1 MLPSSAVQTVF
12 RVHIPH
18 YPMNK
23 ERCRRTCVRS
33 QALSRFSV
41 ILAAAA
47 CLGPATPVSAQTD
60 PPAVP
65 TTFSVASRDKY
76 LAVQVVDVA
85 GADSYAV
92 RWKSGTQTYS
102 RSRQAEVDVSQYD
115 IEGLTNGREYTVQV
129 RATNSAGDSAW
140 SSEKTQTPSVAPD
153 APVLRLT
160 PGNGSIAVNW
170 DAVPNATRYV
180 LYWFQVENS
189 SNDATISGIT
199 TTSHT
204 IDGLEPDRYAVQGWA
219 RNTYGNQSVQSTTV
233 IGAPWPTIAVA
244 DASAIEGSAVEFAV
258 TLSHAFSENVTVQ
271 FSTGDGTA
279 TAAGA
284 DYTAVTDGTLT
295 FSANDTE
302 ETISI
307 GTGDDL
313 VKEVDET
320 FTVTLSNPSSNAL
333 LGAMKT
339 ATGTI
344 RNDELEPGTLR
355 LCGARVGT
363 PKSRR
368 RDAAVDICW
377 DAGGVIRPDS
387 DVVIEARERYFW
399 YDGEPFGGWR
409 EVARGDS
416 FTACGGDDTCLQYT
430 WAETWR
436 GLAFEMELRVRRG
449 GVVLGTSAPLKA
461 HVPNGDANVLR
472 AELSQA
478 IDEDTNGALDAPDGP
493 FVMELQFTDPY
504 LWALLPEIVTG
515 LDPADFEV
523 TNATVTGVEI
533 WDDSGTYKVSVAPTT
548 LGEPV
553 AIGLPATR
561 VKGVGEGISASGGNN
576 YTRDNTMS
584 NTVVQETAT
593 PGRQRRSA
601 GSPLTVEFDG
611 VPASHRGRGT
621 FKVRLQFSEPIAT
634 GYRTLRDRAVT
645 AVGGRVRGATR
656 VKGRDDRWSIT
667 VSPGSSRPVT
677 LRVVSRGACSGSRA
691 VCTKDGRALSNSP
704 TVTIDGPGG
713 GRNFMGPDA
722 GEVAAPVNRPPRAVG
737 TIPPQVLGLEDAELT
752 LDAGPY
758 FTDED
763 AAGLM
768 FSAESMD
775 PAVAAVTVAGSRLA
789 VSAVGPG
796 TSLVTVT
803 ARDAEGLTAEQSFV
817 VRVADR
823 WGRAATG
830 DTLAAL
836 GRGYLSSVRSTLGR
850 RADSRSPE
858 AEMTVAGQ
866 RIPLDRATAEEVG
879 VSLVTRLFSVAGAQ
893 GGAGAFA
900 LPSSQPG
907 LPAAG
912 TGQAVPG
919 AQTFGSRGPLA
930 SGLPGAGLALAS
942 PPGRLPGQRGS
953 PASGHLPL
961 ASPSGFAGLGLFG
974 GGASQA
980 WRSTNVVL
988 PLGGRT
994 DTKDTASP
1002 GRRWTVWGQGDV
1014 QTFRAGAT
1022 GGAPSA
1028 STYDGDLQTAYAG
1041 VDSRLSEQWLIGVSL
1056 ARSFGSGSWSSGRSR
1071 GRLSTALTAVHPYV
1085 QWSRGGTTL
1094 WALGGIG
1101 RGTAENVS
1109 AVADGGTATPGRLET
1124 SGLGLGLGL
1133 VEARREVAVVGGG
1146 VRLGLRGELSWARLT
1161 TDDGGE
1167 TLHDLQAG
1175 VRRTRAG
1182 FEASRAWSGKGG
1194 ASVEP
1199 FGRLSVRQDGGA
1211 GQTGVGLELESGA
1224 RVTAGLVRVE
1234 AQGRMLALHS
1244 TAGYAE
1250 RGGSVTLSVGDGTQ
1264 RPGLTLWLA
1273 PRWGAAQGAD
1283 LLWQEQLHRPFG
1295 TAAGRGGDRSVD
1307 ARVGYGWR
1315 LPRRLLVSPFGGYGT
1330 GWGRRRLQLGATLG
1344 ALDDGTR
1351 KAAPLQVELS
1361 GERNLRRE
1369 GAADHRVS
1377 LLGVVTFG
1385 GRAAAP
1391 PR

>member
-1 MLPSSAVQTVF
+1 MHNEHCP
-12 RVHIPH
+12 
-18 YPMNK
+18 
-23 ERCRRTCVRS
+23 RTAVRS
-33 QALSRFSV
+33 KSLLRLSV

-449 GVVLGTSAPLKA
+449 GSVLATSAPLKA
-461 HVPNGDANVLR
+461 HVPNGDTNMLR
-472 AELSQA
+472 ADLSLA
-478 IDEDTNGALDAPDGP
+478 IEENTGRALDAPDGP

-504 LWALLPEIVTG
+504 LHAYLPEIVMG
-515 LDPADFEV
+515 LETADFEV
-523 TNATVTGVEI
+523 TNATVTDVRI
-533 WDDSGTYKVSVAPTT
+533 WDESGTYKVSVTPTT
-548 LGEPV
+548 LGDPV
-553 AIGLPATR
+553 TIGLPANR

-576 YTRDNTMS
+576 YTRGNTAS
-584 NTVVQETAT
+584 NTVVQETT
-593 PGRQRRSA
+593 GPGNRRRST
-601 GSPLTVEFDG
+601 GPPLTAEFEDE
-611 VPASHRGRGT
+611 PRAHRGRGT
-621 FKVRLQFSEPIAT
+621 FKVRLRFSEPVGT
-634 GYRTLRDRAVT
+634 SYRTLRDRAVT
-645 AVGGRVRGATR
+645 VVGGRVRRADR
-656 VKGRDDRWSIT
+656 VKGRNDLWTI
-667 VSPGSSRPVT
+667 VVAPGSNRPVT
-677 LRVVSRGACSGSRA
+677 LRVVSRGACGSSRA
-691 VCTKDGRALSNSP
+691 VCTEDGRALSNSP
-704 TVTIDGPGG
+704 TLTIDGPGAG
-713 GRNFMGPDA
+713 NGLGGPDF
-722 GEVAAPVNRPPRAVG
+722 GESAPPVNRPPRPVG
-737 TIPPQVLGLEDAELT
+737 TILPQVLGLEDAELT
-752 LDAGPY
+752 LDVAPY
-758 FTDED
+758 FADED
-763 AAGLM
+763 AAGM
-768 FSAESMD
+768 AFRVESAD
-775 PAVAAVTVAGSRLA
+775 PAVAAVSLAGSLLA
-789 VSAVGPG
+789 VSAAGPG

-803 ARDAEGLTAEQSFV
+803 ARDAEGLTAAQAFA

-850 RADSRSPE
+850 RVESRSPA

-866 RIPLDRATAEEVG
+866 RVPLDRAAAREVG
-879 VSLVTRLFSVAGAQ
+879 LSLVSRLLPLAGAQ
-893 GGAGAFA
+893 GGVPGAAGPVAFGHSA
-900 LPSSQPG
+900 FGLPSSQPG
-907 LPAAG
+907 FPAGGAG
-912 TGQAVPG
+912 QVVPG
-919 AQTFGSRGPLA
+919 APALGSPGSLVP
-930 SGLPGAGLALAS
+930 GLPGAGLAMAS
-942 PPGRLPGQRGS
+942 PRGRSPGHRGS
-953 PASGHLPL
+953 PASGRLPL
-961 ASPSGFAGLGLFG
+961 ASPIGFGGLGLFG
-974 GGASQA
+974 GGASRA

-988 PLGGRT
+988 PLGGQAAAEGGAAAE
-994 DTKDTASP
+994 DGAPS

-1022 GGAPSA
+1022 GGASSA
-1028 STYDGDLQTAYAG
+1028 SAYDGDLQTAYVG
-1041 VDSRLSEQWLIGVSL
+1041 VDARLNAEWLTGVSL

-1085 QWSRGGTTL
+1085 QWSRGGTTV
-1094 WALGGIG
+1094 WVLGGMG
-1101 RGTAENVS
+1101 RGAAENVGLAADAG
-1109 AVADGGTATPGRLET
+1109 AVAAGEPET

-1133 VEARREVAVVGGG
+1133 VEARREVAVVAGG

-1161 TDDGGE
+1161 TDAGGE
-1167 TLHDLQAG
+1167 TLHALEAG

-1182 FEASRAWSGKGG
+1182 FEASRAWSRTGG

-1211 GQTGVGLELESGA
+1211 GQTGVGLEVESGA
-1224 RVTAGLVRVE
+1224 RLSAGSVRIE
-1234 AQGRMLALHS
+1234 ALGRMLTLHS
-1244 TAGYAE
+1244 AADYAE
-1250 RGGSVTLSVGDGTQ
+1250 RGGSVTLSVGEGAE
-1264 RPGLTLWLA
+1264 RPGLTLSLA

-1295 TAAGRGGDRSVD
+1295 TASRLEDRSVD
-1307 ARVGYGWR
+1307 ARVSYGWR
-1315 LPRRLLVSPFGGYGT
+1315 LPRRLLVAPFGGYGT

-1344 ALDDGTR
+1344 AVDGGTG
-1351 KAAPLQVELS
+1351 AGSPLQVEVS
-1361 GERNLRRE
+1361 GERHLRQE
-1369 GAADHRVS
+1369 GAADYRVT
-1377 LLGVVTFG
+1377 LLGVVVFG
-1385 GRAAAP
+1385 GRAAARP
-1391 PR
+1391 